1 MFKNH
6 GRSRHSSK
14 NLPLGKTLRSQQHHE
29 YLNTRRWIFL
39 NKNKHCLTQYLFTFL
54 TSQDILEK
62 SKQPVSCDENYYPN
76 LQHSWNMLKL
86 LIVKYLILAIQVICG
101 ISKILAI
108 LTFEVGFKKINF
120 FYKRWCFWQYRF
132 EKNFAGFVDLCIS

>member
-1 MFKNH
+1 MLDFKNLLGLQKFALQKKETLILTVVFTIMFKNH

-62 SKQPVSCDENYYPN
+62 SKQPVRP
-76 LQHSWNMLKL
+76 
-86 LIVKYLILAIQVICG
+86 
-101 ISKILAI
+101 
-108 LTFEVGFKKINF
+108 
-120 FYKRWCFWQYRF
+120 
-132 EKNFAGFVDLCIS
+132 